1 MGQAIERQNKVA
13 SHLYIKENFPDM
25 SKEQRGH
32 MIRVQAGSPAFL
44 RKGTYNPMFNNI
56 FMFSNAMK
64 EGWRGDL
71 EVMKARP
78 AEYAWKTVKYDIMPK
93 MLMLAAT
100 HGFMGED
107 VKDIMDG
114 VSDYDKT
121 NYLIIPLG
129 IDSNGKSVYFRVPQ
143 DETGRIFGGLFWKT
157 INGQIKDTGQTYEDF
172 VAYTGGQLP
181 ALSPLWTLI
190 SDTYSYFSGIN
201 PYDSF
206 RQRPSINQTTWD
218 AGGDYR
224 SLAFVKHTSNQ
235 AGGPII
241 HRFNTNDLETI
252 KTEIEELINFPV
264 ASNTIGRFL
273 KVSDYG
279 ISQRLDKS
287 AEKVIQKGAVASII
301 ANKAINQMTI
311 DPNYV
316 LTDEDISALA
326 AKSSSLDKRAQRI
339 LAQTY
344 GNIFVKK
351 ILSARSNEERAA
363 MFREIRIM
371 AEEGNSQ
378 AREYLGIE

>member
-1 MGQAIERQNKVA
+1 
-13 SHLYIKENFPDM
+13 
-25 SKEQRGH
+25 
-32 MIRVQAGSPAFL
+32 
-44 RKGTYNPMFNNI
+44 
-56 FMFSNAMK
+56 MFSNAMK

-206 RQRPSINQTTWD
+206 RQRPSINQTT
-218 AGGDYR
+218 
-224 SLAFVKHTSNQ
+224 
-235 AGGPII
+235 
-241 HRFNTNDLETI
+241 FN
-252 KTEIEELINFPV
+252 KT
-264 ASNTIGRFL
+264 
-273 KVSDYG
+273 
-279 ISQRLDKS
+279 
-287 AEKVIQKGAVASII
+287 
-301 ANKAINQMTI
+301 
-311 DPNYV
+311 
-316 LTDEDISALA
+316 
-326 AKSSSLDKRAQRI
+326 
-339 LAQTY
+339 
-344 GNIFVKK
+344 
-351 ILSARSNEERAA
+351 
-363 MFREIRIM
+363 
-371 AEEGNSQ
+371 
-378 AREYLGIE
+378 